1 MTARIALIGLSG
13 AGKTTVAPVL
23 AGRLGF
29 QWADLDALIE
39 TRVGTT
45 VGRYIQTEGEAAFR
59 ERESAALRESLE
71 GASDAAGLVLACG
84 AGVLGR
90 EENRRLLRG
99 TAFTVWLSIDPDTAA
114 RRLEGAGTALSPA
127 PGRRARVGPL
137 ERAPGSARVA
147 LPGGGERDRGDRPE
161 ESRRGRRRHSGDLG
175 RPWIVG
181 TVRIVGGSLRG
192 RRLRVPDRGVRPTSE
207 RTREAIFDIL
217 GAERLEG
224 ASVLELFAGTGAL
237 GIEALSR
244 GARSVDFVEGN
255 HARRAHG
262 SPRT

>member
-1 MTARIALIGLSG
+1 MYGSTPEGAVTARIALIGLSG

-71 GASDAAGLVLACG
+71 AAPDAAGLVLACG

-99 TAFTVWLSIDPDTAA
+99 AAFTVWLSIGPDIAA
-114 RRLEGAGTALSPA
+114 RRLEGAGTALRPLL
-127 PGRRARVGPL
+127 GVGPVS
-137 ERAPGSARVA
+137 ERLSA
-147 LPGGGERDRGDRPE
+147 LLGERGSLYRAAADATVETDRMNPDEVAAAIQAIWGDRGSWEP
-161 ESRRGRRRHSGDLG
+161 SG
-175 RPWIVG
+175 
-181 TVRIVGGSLRG
+181 S
-192 RRLRVPDRGVRPTSE
+192 
-207 RTREAIFDIL
+207 
-217 GAERLEG
+217 
-224 ASVLELFAGTGAL
+224 
-237 GIEALSR
+237 
-244 GARSVDFVEGN
+244 
-255 HARRAHG
+255 
-262 SPRT
+262 